1 MKRLLKM
8 LPGIICLLTAV
19 GIFVYYIVGL
29 FLVNFDKL
37 DYEIYYLT
45 LIGLGSL
52 SPAILLF
59 LIGGAWVTENKK
71 EKQINMITFKKLL
84 ERAKSED
91 IAVHTPTEGQAKT
104 LLKALDENK
113 YLWSGG
119 RDLTITSN
127 YSLYKK
133 DTYYVFGGD
142 NCKEVTFGSLLYCSK
157 IFRPIE
163 FSEIEFKEK

>member
-29 FLVNFDKL
+29 FLVTFGEL
-37 DYEIYYLT
+37 DYETYCFT

-71 EKQINMITFKKLL
+71 EKKL
-84 ERAKSED
+84 
-91 IAVHTPTEGQAKT
+91 
-104 LLKALDENK
+104 
-113 YLWSGG
+113 
-119 RDLTITSN
+119 
-127 YSLYKK
+127 
-133 DTYYVFGGD
+133 
-142 NCKEVTFGSLLYCSK
+142 
-157 IFRPIE
+157 
-163 FSEIEFKEK
+163 

>member
-29 FLVNFDKL
+29 FLVTFDKL
-37 DYEIYYLT
+37 DYEIYYFT

-71 EKQINMITFKKLL
+71 EKTK
-84 ERAKSED
+84 
-91 IAVHTPTEGQAKT
+91 
-104 LLKALDENK
+104 
-113 YLWSGG
+113 
-119 RDLTITSN
+119 
-127 YSLYKK
+127 
-133 DTYYVFGGD
+133 
-142 NCKEVTFGSLLYCSK
+142 
-157 IFRPIE
+157 
-163 FSEIEFKEK
+163 